1 MNRFPKVF
9 SISEVKGMRRIA
21 RRMAILAA
29 LAMIGF
35 PGAAPAQQPAT
46 VDFAK
51 LALEAQGWLT
61 DLVRMDTTNPPGNEL
76 AAAKYLATVLE
87 KEGIHADV
95 IENAPGRAILIA
107 RLGAGAVP
115 DPSRALLLMGH
126 TDVVGVDRSKW
137 KQDPFSGATKD
148 GYLWG
153 RGTIDDKGPL
163 VANLAAFIT
172 LKRSAVRLDRD
183 VIFLA
188 ESDEEANGT
197 GMDFAINQHWEK
209 IAAGFAINEGGRTIV
224 RNGKVLY
231 VGVQAS
237 EKVAVNVS
245 VIATGRSGHASI
257 PTKENAVVHLAA
269 AIEKIGNWETPAKP
283 NSITRRFFELLA
295 PLEDP
300 EIGKWMRALET
311 PEREQ
316 QAARRL
322 SELDPV
328 WSSMLRNSIAPT
340 MLQAGIRVNVI
351 PSEARAMLNVRL
363 LPGELIGDLVSDM
376 TKLVNDPQ
384 VRIEAEPLGRQPAP
398 PTSLDTDLYR
408 AIEHATQKV
417 FPGATT
423 LPMMS
428 TWATDSSFLRLRS
441 VECYGLVPM
450 PLTEEEIARMHADDE
465 RVPIASIEKAIALI
479 YTTVEEFVKAK

>member
-1 MNRFPKVF
+1 
-9 SISEVKGMRRIA
+9 MRGITW
-21 RRMAILAA
+21 RMAILAA
-29 LAMIGF
+29 LAVIVF
-35 PGAAPAQQPAT
+35 SHASPAQQPAT

-51 LALEAQGWLT
+51 LTIEAQGWLAE
-61 DLVRMDTTNPPGNEL
+61 LVRIDTTNPPGNEL
-76 AAAKYLATVLE
+76 AAAKYLATVLD
-87 KEGIHADV
+87 KEGIRSEV
-95 IENAPGRAILIA
+95 IENSPGRAVIIA
-107 RLGAGAVP
+107 RLSAGAVP

-137 KQDPFSGATKD
+137 TQDPFSGATKD

-163 VANLAAFIT
+163 VANLATFIA
-172 LKRSAVRLDRD
+172 LKRAAVKLGRD

-188 ESDEEANGT
+188 ESDEEAGGS
-197 GMDFAINQHWEK
+197 GMDFAITQHWEK
-209 IAAGFAINEGGRTIV
+209 IAAGFAINEGGRTIA
-224 RNGKVLY
+224 RNGKVIY

-237 EKVAVNVS
+237 EKVAVNVA

-269 AIEKIGNWETPAKP
+269 AIEKIGTWETPAKP
-283 NSITRRFFELLA
+283 NSITRRYFDELA
-295 PLEDP
+295 KLEDP
-300 EIGKWMRALET
+300 EVAKWMRALDT

-351 PSEARAMLNVRL
+351 PSEARAMLNIRL
-363 LPGELIGDLVSDM
+363 LPGELIGDLINDM
-376 TKLVNDPQ
+376 IKLVNDPQ
-384 VRIEAEPLGRQPAP
+384 VRIEAEVTGRQPSP
-398 PTSLDTDLYR
+398 PSSLDTDLYR

-417 FPGATT
+417 FPGAAT

-428 TWATDSSFLRLRS
+428 TWATDSTFLRLRN

-465 RVPIASIEKAIALI
+465 RIPLASIQQAIELVYAS
-479 YTTVEEFVKAK
+479 VEEFVKAP

>member
-1 MNRFPKVF
+1 
-9 SISEVKGMRRIA
+9 MRRIA
-21 RRMAILAA
+21 WRMAILAA
-29 LAMIGF
+29 LAVIGF
-35 PGAAPAQQPAT
+35 PGVSPAQQPAP

-51 LALEAQGWLT
+51 LALEAQGWLV
-61 DLVRMDTTNPPGNEL
+61 DLLRIDTTNPPGNEL
-76 AAAKYLATVLE
+76 AAAKYIATVLE
-87 KEGIHADV
+87 NEGIHSEV
-95 IENAPGRAILIA
+95 IENSPGRAVVIA
-107 RLGAGAVP
+107 RLSAGAVP

-137 KQDPFSGATKD
+137 TQDPFSGATKD

-163 VANLAAFIT
+163 VANLATFIT
-172 LKRSAVRLDRD
+172 LKRLAVKLDRD

-188 ESDEEANGT
+188 ESDEEAGGS
-197 GMDFAINQHWEK
+197 GMDFVVTQHWEK

-231 VGVQAS
+231 VGVQAT
-237 EKVAVNVS
+237 EKVSVNVA

-269 AIEKIGNWETPAKP
+269 AIEKIGTWETPAKP
-283 NSITRRFFELLA
+283 NTITRRFFEQLA
-295 PLEDP
+295 NVEEP
-300 EIGKWMRALET
+300 ERAKWMRALDSS
-311 PEREQ
+311 EREQ

-322 SELDPV
+322 SELDPA

-351 PSEARAMLNVRL
+351 PSEARGMLNIRL
-363 LPGELIGDLVSDM
+363 LPGELIGDLINDM
-376 TKLVNDPQ
+376 NKLVNDPQ
-384 VRIEAEPLGRQPAP
+384 VRIEVEPAKGQPAP
-398 PTSLDTDLYR
+398 PSSLDTDLYR

-417 FPGATT
+417 FPGAATV
-423 LPMMS
+423 PMMS
-428 TWATDSSFLRLRS
+428 TWATDSLFLRLRN

-465 RVPIASIEKAIALI
+465 RIPIPSIEKAIELVYAS
-479 YTTVEEFVKAK
+479 VEEFVKAK